1 MAELR
6 RTSVCWHTGLPPW
19 RADLAAAA
27 KSLQDIVHVIR
38 APCDPERGGA
48 DKGEGRNWG
57 SDWKKVAKRSV
68 DDCYEDINALMSDGR
83 ARTFNAICVELY
95 DKTSNILW
103 KKNPDHALWLL
114 VEDEVLKWTCT
125 APILFFAAVMEDD
138 VKDRSICMHCSKDFE
153 YEIGTEDGEFCA
165 ACLVRIR
172 DGAEEEAEELSKR
185 AIDLEEERDDLHA
198 QVSELEKQVAQLH
211 LEAEKQDAALAE
223 MAAEMVDAV
232 EGEVIGPGAK
242 TDRGERIGPFYW
254 VTPDGSDD
262 GHEDAVLVG
271 NIDILGVPHHAIFAR
286 WQHRHPR
293 CAPPRHLHP
302 RRRR

>member
-27 KSLQDIVHVIR
+27 ESLQDIVHVIR

-198 QVSELEKQVAQLH
+198 QVSPNSTSKPRSKMRPWPRWLPRWWTQWRVKSS
-211 LEAEKQDAALAE
+211 
-223 MAAEMVDAV
+223 
-232 EGEVIGPGAK
+232 GPAP
-242 TDRGERIGPFYW
+242 RRIGAS
-254 VTPDGSDD
+254 GS
-262 GHEDAVLVG
+262 
-271 NIDILGVPHHAIFAR
+271 AR
-286 WQHRHPR
+286 STGSPLT
-293 CAPPRHLHP
+293 APTTATRTLYHLHP